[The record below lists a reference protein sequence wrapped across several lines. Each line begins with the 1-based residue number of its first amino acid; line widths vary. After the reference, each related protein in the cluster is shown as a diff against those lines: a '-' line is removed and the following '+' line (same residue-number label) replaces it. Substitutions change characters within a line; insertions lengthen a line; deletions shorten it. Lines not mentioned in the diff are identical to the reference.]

1 MSSRH
6 PPDGIRKGARPA
18 VGGALNAR
26 GCHLSQRDDRPGRR
40 ASRDRLARAGAH
52 LPSVNF
58 LLLLLIFSGTGSALW
73 NGVVGGRFPVVV
85 LVLSGWTISLCLH
98 EFAHALT
105 AYLGGDAAIARTG
118 YLDLDPTRYTNPALS
133 IILPVVFVLLGGFG
147 LPGAAIYVRT
157 GALRSRGWKVAV
169 AAAGPA
175 ANLAVLA
182 LLAALYQALPRDG
195 ADGTASGGLATDLAS
210 GLAVLAL
217 FQATAIVLNLL
228 PAPGLDGF
236 GVLRP
241 FLNPRTAAKAEQV
254 GAGAFL
260 VLFLL
265 ILLTPIGNALIRLG
279 ANITLAFGFDLEAI
293 ARGFGMMR
301 LL

>member
-1 MSSRH
+1 MSQQ
-6 PPDGIRKGARPA
+6 D
-18 VGGALNAR
+18 N
-26 GCHLSQRDDRPGRR
+26 RPGRAPR
-40 ASRDRLARAGAH
+40 GRLARAGAR

-58 LLLLLIFSGTGSALW
+58 LLLLLIFTGTGSALW
-73 NGVVGGRFPVVV
+73 HGVAEGRLPVLV
-85 LVLSGWTISLCLH
+85 LVLSGWTVSLCLH
-98 EFAHALT
+98 EFAHAAT
-105 AYLGGDAAIARTG
+105 AYAGGDAAIVRTG
-118 YLDLDPTRYTNPALS
+118 YLDLDPARYTDPALS

-169 AAAGPA
+169 SAAGPA
-175 ANLAVLA
+175 ANLACLV
-182 LLAALYQALPRDG
+182 LLAVAYRTLPPDDP
-195 ADGTASGGLATDLAS
+195 AIDLAC

-228 PAPGLDGF
+228 PFPGLDGF

-241 FLNPRTAAKAEQV
+241 FLQPRVAARVEQV

-265 ILLTPIGNALIRLG
+265 IWLTPLGNALIRLG
-279 ANITLAFGFDLEAI
+279 ANIAMAFGFDLAAV

-301 LL
+301 LF

>member
-1 MSSRH
+1 MSQQ
-6 PPDGIRKGARPA
+6 D
-18 VGGALNAR
+18 N
-26 GCHLSQRDDRPGRR
+26 RPGR
-40 ASRDRLARAGAH
+40 ASRGRFARAEAY

-58 LLLLLIFSGTGSALW
+58 LLLVLIFSGVGSALW
-73 NGVVGGRFPVVV
+73 EGVVAGRFPVLI
-85 LVLSGWTISLCLH
+85 LVLSGWVISLCLH
-98 EFAHALT
+98 EFAHAAI
-105 AYLGGDAAIARTG
+105 AYLGGDTLIKRTG
-118 YLDLDPTRYTNPALS
+118 YLDLDPARYTDPALS

-157 GALRSRGWKVAV
+157 GALRSRGWKVAM

-175 ANLAVLA
+175 ANLAVLV
-182 LLAALYQALPRDG
+182 LLAILYRALPQDS
-195 ADGTASGGLATDLAS
+195 ANVDDTAAIGPATDLAS

-228 PAPGLDGF
+228 PFPGLDGF

-241 FLNPRTAAKAEQV
+241 FLAPRTAAKAEQV

-265 ILLTPIGNALIRLG
+265 VWLTPVGNALIRLG

-293 ARGFGMMR
+293 ARGFTMMR
-301 LL
+301 LF

>member
-1 MSSRH
+1 M
-6 PPDGIRKGARPA
+6 RPSPCG
-18 VGGALNAR
+18 VWNAW
-26 GCHLSQRDDRPGRR
+26 GLTLSQQDNRPGR
-40 ASRDRLARAGAH
+40 ASKSRPARAGAA

-58 LLLLLIFSGTGSALW
+58 LLLLLIFSGTGSLLRH
-73 NGVVGGRFPVVV
+73 GVVAGRFPVLV
-85 LVLSGWTISLCLH
+85 LVLSGWTVSLCLH

-105 AYLGGDAAIARTG
+105 AYHGGDTAIARTG
-118 YLDLDPTRYTNPALS
+118 YLDLDPARYTDPALS

-169 AAAGPA
+169 SAAGPA
-175 ANLAVLA
+175 ANLAVLV
-182 LLAALYQALPRDG
+182 LLAVLYGTLPSDDTMV
-195 ADGTASGGLATDLAS
+195 DGTAIDLAS

-217 FQATAIVLNLL
+217 FQATAVVLNLL
-228 PAPGLDGF
+228 PFPGLDGF

-241 FLNPRTAAKAEQV
+241 FLAARTAAKVEQV

-265 ILLTPIGNALIRLG
+265 IWLTPVGAALIRLG
-279 ANITLAFGFDLEAI
+279 ANITLAFGFNLEAI

-301 LL
+301 LF

>member
-1 MSSRH
+1 MSQQ
-6 PPDGIRKGARPA
+6 D
-18 VGGALNAR
+18 N
-26 GCHLSQRDDRPGRR
+26 RPGRR
-40 ASRDRLARAGAH
+40 ASTGRFACAGAY

-58 LLLLLIFSGTGSALW
+58 LLLLLIFTGTGSALW
-73 NGVVGGRFPVVV
+73 HGVVGGRFPVIVF
-85 LVLSGWTISLCLH
+85 VLSGWTVSLCLH

-105 AYLGGDAAIARTG
+105 AYAGGDKAIARTG
-118 YLDLDPTRYTNPALS
+118 YLDLDPTRYTDPMLS

-147 LPGAAIYVRT
+147 LPGAATYVRT

-175 ANLAVLA
+175 ANLAVLV
-182 LLAALYQALPRDG
+182 LLAVLYGALPQDNEVFG
-195 ADGTASGGLATDLAS
+195 PAGDLAS

-228 PAPGLDGF
+228 PIPGLDGF

-241 FLNPRTAAKAEQV
+241 FLQPRTAAKAEQL

-265 ILLTPIGNALIRLG
+265 IWLTPLGNALIRLG

-293 ARGFGMMR
+293 ARGFGTMR
-301 LL
+301 LF

>member
-1 MSSRH
+1 MSQQ
-6 PPDGIRKGARPA
+6 DNRP
-18 VGGALNAR
+18 
-26 GCHLSQRDDRPGRR
+26 SR
-40 ASRDRLARAGAH
+40 ASRGRFARAEAY

-58 LLLLLIFSGTGSALW
+58 LLLVLIFSGIGSALRE
-73 NGVVGGRFPVVV
+73 GVVAGRFPVLV
-85 LVLSGWTISLCLH
+85 LVLSGWVISLCLH
-98 EFAHALT
+98 EFAHAAT
-105 AYLGGDAAIARTG
+105 AYLGGDTVIKRTG
-118 YLDLDPTRYTNPALS
+118 YLDLDPARYTDPALS

-157 GALRSRGWKVAV
+157 GALRSRGWKVAM

-175 ANLAVLA
+175 ANLAVLV
-182 LLAALYQALPRDG
+182 LLAILYRALPQDS
-195 ADGTASGGLATDLAS
+195 ASVDDTAVGQATDLAS

-228 PAPGLDGF
+228 PFPGLDGF

-241 FLNPRTAAKAEQV
+241 FLAPRAAAKAKRV

-265 ILLTPIGNALIRLG
+265 IWLTPVGSALIRLG

-293 ARGFGMMR
+293 ARGFSMMR
-301 LL
+301 LF

>member
-1 MSSRH
+1 MSQQ
-6 PPDGIRKGARPA
+6 D
-18 VGGALNAR
+18 N
-26 GCHLSQRDDRPGRR
+26 RPGRR
-40 ASRDRLARAGAH
+40 ASTDRFARAGAY

-58 LLLLLIFSGTGSALW
+58 LLLVLIFTGTGSALW
-73 NGVVGGRFPVVV
+73 HGVVGGRFPVIV
-85 LVLSGWTISLCLH
+85 LVLTGWTISLCLH

-105 AYLGGDAAIARTG
+105 AYVGGDKAIARTG
-118 YLDLDPTRYTNPALS
+118 YLDLDPTRYTDPMLS

-175 ANLAVLA
+175 ANLAVLV
-182 LLAALYQALPRDG
+182 LLAVLYRGLPQDDGDRALFDAAG
-195 ADGTASGGLATDLAS
+195 DLAS

-228 PAPGLDGF
+228 PVPGLDGF

-241 FLNPRTAAKAEQV
+241 FLAPRTAAKVEQL

-265 ILLTPIGNALIRLG
+265 IWLTPLGNVLIRLG
-279 ANITLAFGFDLEAI
+279 ANVTLAFGFDLRSI
-293 ARGFGMMR
+293 ARGFGAMR
-301 LL
+301 LF